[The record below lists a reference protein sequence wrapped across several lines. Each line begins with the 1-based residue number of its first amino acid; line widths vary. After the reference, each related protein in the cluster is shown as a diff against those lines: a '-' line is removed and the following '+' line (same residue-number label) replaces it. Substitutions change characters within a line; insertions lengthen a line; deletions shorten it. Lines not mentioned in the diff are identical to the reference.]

1 VSESDNYVV
10 VAELGL
16 TKNDYGAEIRHSVPL
31 ALPAAQALLGSVLNG
46 AEPDFYKLP
55 AGAMVLAT
63 ASREQYLVI
72 EDRAPQPKKLSR
84 FTIAQVQTMP
94 TG

>member
-1 VSESDNYVV
+1 MS
-10 VAELGL
+10 AG
-16 TKNDYGAEIRHSVPL
+16 
-31 ALPAAQALLGSVLNG
+31 LPAAQALLGSGLNG
-46 AEPDFYKLP
+46 AEPDFYKL
-55 AGAMVLAT
+55 AGAMVLAM

>member
-1 VSESDNYVV
+1 MSEGGTYVV

-16 TKNDYGAEIRHSVPL
+16 TKNGYGAEIRHSVPL

-46 AEPDFYKLP
+46 AEPDFYQLP
-55 AGAMVLAT
+55 AGAMVLAM
-63 ASREQYLVI
+63 ASGEQYLVI
-72 EDRAPQPKKLSR
+72 EDRALQPKKLSR
-84 FTIAQVQTMP
+84 FTLAQVRTMP